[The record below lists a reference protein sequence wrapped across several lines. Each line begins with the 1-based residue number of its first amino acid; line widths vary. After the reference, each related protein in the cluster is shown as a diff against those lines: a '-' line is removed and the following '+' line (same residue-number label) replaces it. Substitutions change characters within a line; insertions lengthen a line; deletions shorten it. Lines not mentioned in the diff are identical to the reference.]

1 MEEAFENVQVGIEN
15 LPRIEDIQFI
25 QLEPAYLK
33 VRLWSMAILFTV
45 LLVPIGIFVFYQWDE
60 LPIILLAS
68 VAGLWF
74 LLLVWSILVTYY
86 GFFRKGYALRSK
98 DVLYKSGLIWR
109 SQTVI
114 PFNRVQHCEVSQGP
128 IARWMKVA
136 SLEVF
141 TAGGTNSD
149 MTIPGLQPNVAY
161 RLKDFIIQQTAFDEE
176 E

>member
-1 MEEAFENVQVGIEN
+1 MEEQFENEQVGIEA
-15 LPRIEDIQFI
+15 LPRVQNIQFI

-33 VRLWSMAILFTV
+33 VRMWTVMIIFTIL
-45 LLVPIGIFVFYQWDE
+45 LIPLGIFIYHQFDE
-60 LPIILLAS
+60 LPTFVLAIIG
-68 VAGLWF
+68 GLWF
-74 LLLVWSILVTYY
+74 LLMSWSFAVTYF
-86 GFFRKGYALRSK
+86 GFSKKGYALRSK
-98 DVLYKSGLIWR
+98 DVLYRSGLIWR

-161 RLKDFIIQQTAFDEE
+161 RMKDFIIQQTGFDEE